1 MESQFN
7 RERIGFKKMEQSDIH
22 LKKNFDLNFTLI
34 TKVNKMDQ
42 RCKNKVQNYITFR
55 SKHKRNSS

>member
-1 MESQFN
+1 
-7 RERIGFKKMEQSDIH
+7 MEQSDIH

-42 RCKNKVQNYITFR
+42 RCKNKVQNYIT
-55 SKHKRNSS
+55 